1 MLDVG
6 LLNLRTTGPVPPPSV
21 HDFVQIVLART
32 RDLSFLFEGLKHIL
46 ESLLTSKR
54 TSCLIFDLEHAL
66 SFVVQSL
73 PCIRDLSHS
82 ALVCN
87 KHLL

>member
-32 RDLSFLFEGLKHIL
+32 RDLAFFLKGLKHIL

-66 SFVVQSL
+66 SFIV
-73 PCIRDLSHS
+73 
-82 ALVCN
+82 
-87 KHLL
+87 